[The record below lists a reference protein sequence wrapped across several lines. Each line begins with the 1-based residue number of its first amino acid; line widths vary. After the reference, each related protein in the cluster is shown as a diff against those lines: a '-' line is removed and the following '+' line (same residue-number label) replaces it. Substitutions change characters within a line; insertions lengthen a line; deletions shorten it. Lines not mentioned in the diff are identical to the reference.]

1 MAPAKSRC
9 YLTTP
14 CQTPC
19 CCNGA
24 TMRHFLSRPVARAR
38 GFSYPVLA
46 MGGTAL
52 VCISATASAQLRPL
66 EPVPWRVL
74 EKPAIVAGEVGGS
87 ALRGQRASLAGVS
100 GELVELANFSVAWR
114 SGIIVLEGAGT
125 LQRLFHDRARFAE
138 PYPDVKAAEN
148 DRRHDSGDYRIST
161 IVRFTP
167 ESWPA
172 TGVLRFGTRLPTT
185 DNTTGL
191 DRDAFDFFATL
202 GVSAANRAFAVSG
215 ETGLGIGNTREE
227 EFEQDDLLVYA
238 LRVEYRAFSVRGSVT
253 ALGQRHGYAHRAI
266 RGVEDLGELRMG
278 LSVGARRWIRVE
290 AVRGYE
296 TFSPRSGIIVTAGM
310 LR

>member
-1 MAPAKSRC
+1 
-9 YLTTP
+9 
-14 CQTPC
+14 
-19 CCNGA
+19 
-24 TMRHFLSRPVARAR
+24 MRYFLSTLVARTR
-38 GFSYPVLA
+38 SSSYPVLA
-46 MGGTAL
+46 IGGIAL
-52 VCISATASAQLRPL
+52 ACASATASAQLRPL
-66 EPVPWRVL
+66 EAIPWRLL

-100 GELVELANFSVAWR
+100 GELVEVANFSVAWR

-138 PYPDVKAAEN
+138 PYPDVKAAED

-161 IVRFTP
+161 IVRLTP
-167 ESWPA
+167 ERWPA

-202 GVSAANRAFAVSG
+202 GVSAANRAVAVSA
-215 ETGLGIGNTREE
+215 EAGLGIGDTREE
-227 EFEQDDLLVYA
+227 SFEQDDLLVYA
-238 LRVEYRAFSVRGSVT
+238 MRAEYRAFPIRASVA

-266 RGVEDLGELRMG
+266 RGVEDLGELRIG
-278 LSVGARRWIRVE
+278 VGVGSRRWIRVE

-296 TFSPRSGIIVTAGM
+296 TFSPRSGIILTAGM